1 MNITK
6 YISILL
12 VAMSTLLSSCQL
24 VEGIFKAGMG
34 VGIFIVVAII
44 ALIVFLVFRFGR
56 SKKP

>member
-6 YISILL
+6 YISILII
-12 VAMSTLLSSCQL
+12 AMTSMLSSCQL

-34 VGIFIVVAII
+34 FGIFIVVAII
-44 ALIVFLVFRFGR
+44 GLILFLIFRIGR

>member
-12 VAMSTLLSSCQL
+12 IAMTTMLSSCQL

-44 ALIVFLVFRFGR
+44 GLILFLIFRFGR